1 MRILIVDDHLDGL
14 TALSM
19 LIATLGHEVSTC
31 AESEQ
36 CIKCAE
42 DFRPE
47 LVLLD
52 LGMSGKTGFDLVPEL
67 HKLKFPTFVAALT
80 GYVSPEFRERCAAGG
95 FDYFLAKPASLD
107 DLKALFH
114 TVEARNKPD

>member
-19 LIATLGHEVSTC
+19 LVKTLGHEVSTC
-31 AESEQ
+31 TESEQ

-42 DFRPE
+42 DFRPR

-52 LGMSGKTGFDLVPEL
+52 LGMSGKTGVDLLPEL
-67 HKLKFPTFVAALT
+67 QKLKFPTFVAALT
-80 GYVSPEFRERCAAGG
+80 GYVSPEFRERCEVGG
-95 FDYFLAKPASLD
+95 FDYFLAKPASLA
-107 DLKALFH
+107 DLKALFV
-114 TVEARNKPD
+114 TVEAENNPA